1 MPPTRNNG
9 TRAVAPGPRKVAG
22 HRRNKATG
30 ASISE
35 GTVSWRGFDF
45 MPFDVEAIVE
55 IRGEGDQAAA
65 VISKLVIEA
74 KADGPAIG
82 ARSLQG
88 ARLGTVCAAAFRSL
102 SQRVDES
109 GRMLGL
115 PGLGGD
121 VASADLEWLQ
131 RPRKPRGSGAR
142 DAELERAAEAYR
154 EALSRGEPTGEA
166 VRRALHVSP
175 STARKRILE
184 ARAAGFVPPPK
195 TRTRA
200 SIADYDRWVSS
211 R

>member
-35 GTVSWRGFDF
+35 GTVSWRGFDL

-109 GRMLGL
+109 GRMLGFPGL
-115 PGLGGD
+115 GFPGLGGD
-121 VASADLEWLQ
+121 IDSADLEWLQ
-131 RPRKPRGSGAR
+131 RPRKPRGSGGGE
-142 DAELERAAEAYR
+142 AELERAAEAYR
-154 EALSRGEPTGEA
+154 AAQSRGEPTGEA
-166 VRRALHVSP
+166 VRRALHVSL
-175 STARKRILE
+175 STARKRVLQ
-184 ARAAGFVPPPK
+184 ARAAGLLPPATS
-195 TRTRA
+195 TRPRLA
-200 SIADYDRWVSS
+200 E
-211 R
+211 